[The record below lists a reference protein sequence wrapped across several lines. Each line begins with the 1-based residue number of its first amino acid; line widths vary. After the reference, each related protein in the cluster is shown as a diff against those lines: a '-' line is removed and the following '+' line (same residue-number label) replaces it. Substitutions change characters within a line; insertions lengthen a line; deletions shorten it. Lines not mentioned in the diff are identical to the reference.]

1 VSDVV
6 TVRIAEPF
14 AVIVDGLMSTKM
26 SPPGPLALKVTVP
39 VKPFWGDATM
49 P

>member
-14 AVIVDGLMSTKM
+14 AVIVDGLRSTKM
-26 SPPGPLALKVTVP
+26 SPPGPLALKVMVP
-39 VKPFWGDATM
+39 AKPFRGEATI